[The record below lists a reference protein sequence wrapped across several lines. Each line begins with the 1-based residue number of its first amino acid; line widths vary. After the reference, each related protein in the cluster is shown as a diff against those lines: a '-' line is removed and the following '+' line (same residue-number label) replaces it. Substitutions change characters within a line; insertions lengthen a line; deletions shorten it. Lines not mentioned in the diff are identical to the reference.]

1 MSRRLAFILSAFI
14 FCFQEKPW
22 WRAVRFISLHFQLWW
37 KALPT
42 LREDFCF
49 PLWGKTFYFTLPT
62 LMEGASYS
70 EGGLLLPTLREDFLF
85 YTSNSDGRRLLLWRR
100 TFASHSEG
108 RLLFYT
114 SNSDGRLGELLCRP
128 SQSLYQ
134 GWRCGARGSFIFVPL
149 VSEFCLHNR
158 RKKCG
163 ESHIYEK
170 RKGRLVKNLQNKS
183 QRLRKVRITSC
194 FIFMFLM
201 VGRLLPCI
209 FNHGALFG
217 EFFLFCLTSP
227 LAGLSSFQT
236 LFIWNITLFPNFQS
250 K

>member
-70 EGGLLLPTLREDFLF
+70 EGGLLLPALREDFLF

-108 RLLFYT
+108 RL
-114 SNSDGRLGELLCRP
+114 
-128 SQSLYQ
+128 
-134 GWRCGARGSFIFVPL
+134 FIFHFQLWWKAPPTLKEDFCFPL
-149 VSEFCLHNR
+149 WGKTFYFTLPTLMEGASYSEGGL
-158 RKKCG
+158 
-163 ESHIYEK
+163 
-170 RKGRLVKNLQNKS
+170 
-183 QRLRKVRITSC
+183 
-194 FIFMFLM
+194 
-201 VGRLLPCI
+201 LLP
-209 FNHGALFG
+209 
-217 EFFLFCLTSP
+217 
-227 LAGLSSFQT
+227 T
-236 LFIWNITLFPNFQS
+236 LREDFYFTLPTLMEG
-250 K
+250 